1 MKTLA
6 SAGVV
11 LAGGRS
17 SRMGTPKYDLDWHG
31 TSLLYRM
38 TALMKRSVG
47 GPIVVVA
54 APGQQLTDL
63 PEGVSVVHD
72 PTEGL
77 GPLQGL
83 AAGLNAVADEKT
95 TAFVCSVDMPFLHP
109 QFVRRVLA
117 SMDDVD
123 VALPHVHG
131 HRQPLAAGYR
141 TELGERITAM
151 IAEGART
158 PGQLFDQVKVRP
170 LSEEDL
176 LADPDLARLDPQLAS
191 VRNLNTPEDYEQAL
205 AEMPPTVSV
214 HVHGTWMDQGQM
226 REATVAAAN
235 LGGAA
240 MALGLNI
247 DAALMVT
254 VNSERIGRELEY
266 PFVEGD
272 SLVLLTANVGG

>member
-1 MKTLA
+1 MKTLS

-38 TALMKRSVG
+38 AALMKRSVG

-54 APGQQLTDL
+54 APDQRLDDL

-83 AAGLNAVADEKT
+83 AAGLSAVADDKT

-109 QFVRRVLA
+109 AFVRRVLA
-117 SMDDVD
+117 SMDGFD

-141 TELGERITAM
+141 TELGARITTM
-151 IAEGART
+151 LEQGART
-158 PGQLFDQVKVRP
+158 PGELFDQVKLRK
-170 LSEEDL
+170 LSAEDL
-176 LADPDLARLDPQLAS
+176 LADADLARLDPQLAS
-191 VRNLNTPEDYEQAL
+191 VRNLNTPEEYEQAV
-205 AEMPPTVSV
+205 AEMPPEVSV
-214 HVHGTWMDQGQM
+214 HIHGTWMDQGQM
-226 REATVAAAN
+226 RGATVAASN
-235 LGGAA
+235 LGSAA
-240 MALGLNI
+240 MALRLNI

-254 VNSERIGRELEY
+254 VNSERIGRELEF
-266 PFVEGD
+266 PLVQGD